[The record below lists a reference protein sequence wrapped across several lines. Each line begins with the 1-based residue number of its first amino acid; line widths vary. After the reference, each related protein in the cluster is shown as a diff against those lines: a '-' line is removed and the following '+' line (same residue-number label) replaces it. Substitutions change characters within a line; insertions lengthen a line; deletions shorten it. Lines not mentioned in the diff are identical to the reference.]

1 MSGVRTWLASLAI
14 GMIATVASGQDFPS
28 KPITLVNPYAAGGPA
43 DLLARTVAA
52 GMSDL
57 LGQQIVILNKPGGA
71 TAIGAAH
78 VASSPPDGHA
88 ADRGRLLAHRDAGA
102 QQAHL

>member
-1 MSGVRTWLASLAI
+1 MGGARLWALAI
-14 GMIATVASGQDFPS
+14 AMIASAAYGQDYPV

-57 LGQQIVILNKPGGA
+57 VGQQVVILNKP
-71 TAIGAAH
+71 
-78 VASSPPDGHA
+78 PPKEF
-88 ADRGRLLAHRDAGA
+88 ADYLQADSARLSKLIKSANI
-102 QQAHL
+102 QPE